1 MNKVQNEISKISHEE
16 HQHSLTKKAMQ
27 HNRQLEQDGRHK
39 WVRIGTGV
47 NNLHQLCEVD
57 SQGNLL
63 PKEQQRLSKI
73 KETLG
78 IK

>member
-1 MNKVQNEISKISHEE
+1 MNRVQNEISKISHEE
-16 HQHSLTKKAMQ
+16 QQHRHVKEAMQ
-27 HNRQLEQDGRHK
+27 RNRQLEHDGRHK

-63 PKEQQRLSKI
+63 PKEQERLSKI
-73 KETLG
+73 KKTLG

>member
-1 MNKVQNEISKISHEE
+1 MKSPRSPTK
-16 HQHSLTKKAMQ
+16 SLIKKARQ
-27 HNRQLEQDGRHK
+27 HYRPLEHVGRHK

-63 PKEQQRLSKI
+63 PKEQQRRNKI
-73 KETLG
+73 KETVG

>member
-1 MNKVQNEISKISHEE
+1 MNKVQNEISKITHEE
-16 HQHSLTKKAMQ
+16 HQHRLVKEAMQ
-27 HNRQLEQDGRHK
+27 RNRQLEHDGHHK

-73 KETLG
+73 KKTLG

>member
-16 HQHSLTKKAMQ
+16 QQHLLIKKAMQ
-27 HNRQLEQDGRHK
+27 RNRQLEQDGRHK
-39 WVRIGTGV
+39 WVRIGTRV

-63 PKEQQRLSKI
+63 PKEQQRLNKI

>member
-1 MNKVQNEISKISHEE
+1 MNKVQNEISKITHEE
-16 HQHSLTKKAMQ
+16 HQHRLVKEAMQ
-27 HNRQLEQDGRHK
+27 RNRQLEHDGRHK

-47 NNLHQLCEVD
+47 NNL
-57 SQGNLL
+57 L

-73 KETLG
+73 KTTLG